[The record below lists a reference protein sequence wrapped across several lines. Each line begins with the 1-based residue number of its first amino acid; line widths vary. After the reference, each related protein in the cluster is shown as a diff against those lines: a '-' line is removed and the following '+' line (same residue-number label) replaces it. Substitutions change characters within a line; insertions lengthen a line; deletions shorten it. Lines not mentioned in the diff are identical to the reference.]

1 MSQASPNL
9 RAGSVALLTNV
20 DPNTAANSAGIAVE
34 NNSTFFDPTN
44 FGVPSSAVSKG
55 LYCGTQPNARA
66 CMGIDQYNAASVYDK
81 YFDKAIKLH
90 RTHNDMTLF
99 SIDVGTISYTY
110 ILNNKNGNL
119 YAPELFE
126 VTTSSTILSGGF
138 TVNFGNI
145 AGSSNNTASRVDDVI
160 VGSSVGFENCGRV
173 ACGGVV
179 LTQAGDR
186 VYTYGVN
193 AGSGGASVTGGT
205 MKLIGKLPTSELN
218 KLLSSK

>member
-1 MSQASPNL
+1 MSQAPPNL
-9 RAGSVALLTNV
+9 RA
-20 DPNTAANSAGIAVE
+20 
-34 NNSTFFDPTN
+34 
-44 FGVPSSAVSKG
+44 
-55 LYCGTQPNARA
+55 
-66 CMGIDQYNAASVYDK
+66 
-81 YFDKAIKLH
+81 
-90 RTHNDMTLF
+90 
-99 SIDVGTISYTY
+99 Y